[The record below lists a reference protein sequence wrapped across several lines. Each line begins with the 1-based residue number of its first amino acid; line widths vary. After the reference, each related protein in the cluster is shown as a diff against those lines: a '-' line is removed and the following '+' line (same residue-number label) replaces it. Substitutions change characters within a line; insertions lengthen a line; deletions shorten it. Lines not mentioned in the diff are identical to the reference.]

1 MSAQISEQLKA
12 SGIAQVI
19 VVLKSPTAVAGASA
33 VGAAATGATPVP
45 TGAAAPALA
54 GLENYFESSDLS
66 QESALARAGIARAV
80 SLDEATSL
88 AVRSIRQPP
97 PLPQPPPPVHFYPNL
112 GVMLGTVTRAGLA
125 ALRSDER
132 VEAVTG
138 APQFSLIRPQVVAAA
153 ALTTKV
159 TWGIDALGIP
169 TLWKQG
175 LSGKGVRVAHL
186 DTGADGKH
194 PALKKAFAD
203 FAEFDFAGNR
213 VTPSPSPHDTEDH
226 GTHTAATIAGR
237 AVKGQNVGVAP
248 GAELAS
254 AIVIEGGDIIRRI
267 LGGMDWAVSQGVRV
281 LNMSLGIRGFR
292 EDFLPVTQILRARNV
307 LPAMA
312 VGNEFAGT
320 SRSPGNYPEALS
332 VGAVDS
338 NKVVAPFSSSQR
350 FVRTSD
356 PLVPDLVAPGVD
368 VISAKPKGGFQLMS
382 GTSMATPHIAGLA
395 ALLFEASPGSTVDQ
409 VEQAIFQSCQRGPG
423 MSLDRSNRGFPNA
436 VQALAALTGTHLST
450 SKSSKKVVK
459 SVTASSGKDSPARL
473 GKPASSASAK
483 KSAKSGAGK
492 SSRSRKGARKR

>member
-1 MSAQISEQLKA
+1 MSEQISQQLKA

-19 VVLKSPTAVAGASA
+19 VILKSPAAVAGASA
-33 VGAAATGATPVP
+33 VGAAAAGATLVP

-54 GLENYFESSDLS
+54 GLENHFESSDFS
-66 QESALARAGIARAV
+66 QESALARAGVARAV
-80 SLDEATSL
+80 SLDEATTL
-88 AVRSIRQPP
+88 AVRSIRRPP
-97 PLPQPPPPVHFYPNL
+97 PPPQPPPPVHFYPNL
-112 GVMLGTVTRAGLA
+112 GIMVGTVTRAGLA
-125 ALRSDER
+125 ALRSDDR
-132 VEAVTG
+132 VSAVTG

-169 TLWKQG
+169 ALWKQG

-203 FAEFDFAGNR
+203 FAEFDFAGNL
-213 VTPSPSPHDTEDH
+213 VTPSPSPHDTDEH

-248 GAELAS
+248 AAELAS
-254 AIVIEGGDIIRRI
+254 AIVIEGGDVVRRI
-267 LGGMDWAVSQGVRV
+267 LGGMDWAVSRGVRV
-281 LNMSLGIRGFR
+281 LSMSLGIRGFH
-292 EDFLPVTQILRARNV
+292 EDFLQVTQILRARNI
-307 LPAMA
+307 LPVIA

-320 SRSPGNYPEALS
+320 SRSPGNYPESLS
-332 VGAVDS
+332 VGAVDKD
-338 NKVVAPFSSSQR
+338 KVVAPFSSSQR

-382 GTSMATPHIAGLA
+382 GTSMATPHVAGLA

-436 VQALAALTGTHLST
+436 VQALAMLTGTPLST
-450 SKSSKKVVK
+450 SKSSKKAAK
-459 SVTASSGKDSPARL
+459 AATASSGKGSPAGS
-473 GKPASSASAK
+473 GKPAGAK
-483 KSAKSGAGK
+483 KPARSGAGK
-492 SSRSRKGARKR
+492 SAKSRKGSKRS